1 MSDITFSISELIQD
15 AWSKFKEK
23 PVFWILVTIISIVV
37 SYFGDYG
44 LSVDPESF
52 EASFTSIQGF
62 VISILG
68 LYLSA
73 SITLIYIKY
82 MRGESVS
89 LNDLFAVDLNKFIHY
104 VLSVLVS
111 GVLMIF
117 GFILLILPGF
127 YVMARL
133 MFVQYLVLDRNLSF
147 SEAITTSFNMS
158 EGRVLDLISFMF
170 AMAFLVILGFLSL
183 VFGLLIAIPVSS
195 LATAKL
201 YLLFVKNE

>member
-23 PVFWILVTIISIVV
+23 PGFWILITIISIVLG
-37 SYFGDYG
+37 YFGDYG

-52 EASFTSIQGF
+52 EASFTSIQGL
-62 VISILG
+62 VISILS

-104 VLSVLVS
+104 VLAVLVS
-111 GVLMIF
+111 GFLMVI

-127 YVMARL
+127 YIMARL

-147 SEAITTSFNMS
+147 SEAIKK
-158 EGRVLDLISFMF
+158 VLTCPKG
-170 AMAFLVILGFLSL
+170 AC
-183 VFGLLIAIPVSS
+183 
-195 LATAKL
+195 
-201 YLLFVKNE
+201 

>member
-23 PVFWILVTIISIVV
+23 PGFWILITIISIVV
-37 SYFGDYG
+37 GYFGDYG

-62 VISILG
+62 VISILS

-73 SITLIYIKY
+73 SITLIYIKF

-104 VLSVLVS
+104 VLAVLVS
-111 GVLMIF
+111 GVLMVI

-127 YVMARL
+127 YIMARL

-147 SEAITTSFNMS
+147 LEAIKKSFKMS
-158 EGRVLDLISFMF
+158 EGHVLDFISFMF

-183 VFGLLIAIPVSS
+183 VFGILVAIPVTS

-201 YLLFVKNE
+201 YLLFVNNE

>member
-15 AWSKFKEK
+15 AWSKFKEQ
-23 PVFWILVTIISIVV
+23 PGFWILITIISIVV
-37 SYFGDYG
+37 GYFGDYG
-44 LSVDPESF
+44 LSVDPESL

-62 VISILG
+62 LISILS

-73 SITLIYIKY
+73 SITLIYVKY
-82 MRGESVS
+82 MRGEPV
-89 LNDLFAVDLNKFIHY
+89 LFNDLLGVDLNKFVHY

-111 GVLMIF
+111 GVLMIL

-158 EGRVLDLISFMF
+158 EGHVLNFISFIF

-183 VFGLLIAIPVSS
+183 LFGVLIAIPVSS

-201 YLLFVKNE
+201 YLLFSNKA

>member
-15 AWSKFKEK
+15 AWFKFKEK
-23 PVFWILVTIISIVV
+23 PFFWILITIISIVV
-37 SYFGDYG
+37 GYFGDYG

-52 EASFTSIQGF
+52 EASFTTIQGF
-62 VISILG
+62 LISIVS

-89 LNDLFAVDLNKFIHY
+89 FNDLLGVDLNKFIHY
-104 VLSVLVS
+104 VLAVLVS
-111 GVLMIF
+111 GILMLL
-117 GFILLILPGF
+117 GFILLIFPGF

-133 MFVQYLVLDRNLSF
+133 MFVQYLVLDRNQSF

-158 EGRVLDLISFMF
+158 EGHVLDFISFMF

-183 VFGLLIAIPVSS
+183 VFGVLIAIPISS

>member
-1 MSDITFSISELIQD
+1 MSNITFSISELIQD

-23 PVFWILVTIISIVV
+23 PGFWILITIISIVV
-37 SYFGDYG
+37 GYFGDYG

-52 EASFTSIQGF
+52 EASFTSIHGF
-62 VISILG
+62 AISIVS

-89 LNDLFAVDLNKFIHY
+89 FNDLLGVDLNKFIHY
-104 VLSVLVS
+104 VLAVLVS
-111 GVLMIF
+111 GVLMVI

-127 YVMARL
+127 YIMARL

-147 SEAITTSFNMS
+147 SEAIKKSFNIS
-158 EGRVLDLISFMF
+158 EGRVLDFISFMF

-183 VFGLLIAIPVSS
+183 VFGVLIAIPISS

>member
-23 PVFWILVTIISIVV
+23 LGFWILITIISIVV
-37 SYFGDYG
+37 GYFGDYG

-62 VISILG
+62 VISILS

-73 SITLIYIKY
+73 SITLIYIKF

-104 VLSVLVS
+104 VLAVLVS
-111 GVLMIF
+111 GVLMVI

-127 YVMARL
+127 YIMARL

-147 SEAITTSFNMS
+147 LEAIKKSFKMS
-158 EGRVLDLISFMF
+158 EGHVLDFISFMF

-183 VFGLLIAIPVSS
+183 VFGILVAIPVTS

-201 YLLFVKNE
+201 YLLFVNNE

>member
-23 PVFWILVTIISIVV
+23 LGFWILITIISIVV
-37 SYFGDYG
+37 GYFGDYG

-62 VISILG
+62 VISILS

-73 SITLIYIKY
+73 SITLIYIKF

-104 VLSVLVS
+104 VLAVLVS
-111 GVLMIF
+111 GVLMVI

-127 YVMARL
+127 YIMARL

-147 SEAITTSFNMS
+147 LEAIKKSFKMS
-158 EGRVLDLISFMF
+158 EGHVLDFISFMF
-170 AMAFLVILGFLSL
+170 AMAFLIILGFLSL
-183 VFGLLIAIPVSS
+183 VFGILVAIPVTS

-201 YLLFVKNE
+201 YLLFVNNE

>member
-23 PVFWILVTIISIVV
+23 PGFWILITIISIVLG
-37 SYFGDYG
+37 YFGDYG

-52 EASFTSIQGF
+52 EASFTSIQGL
-62 VISILG
+62 VISILS

-104 VLSVLVS
+104 VLAVLVS
-111 GVLMIF
+111 GFLMVI

-127 YVMARL
+127 YIMARL

-147 SEAITTSFNMS
+147 SEAIKKSFNMS
-158 EGRVLDLISFMF
+158 EGRVLDFISFMF
-170 AMAFLVILGFLSL
+170 AMSFLVILGLLSL
-183 VFGLLIAIPVSS
+183 VFGILIAIPVSS

-201 YLLFVKNE
+201 YLLFLNNE

>member
-1 MSDITFSISELIQD
+1 MSDVTFSISELIQD

-23 PVFWILVTIISIVV
+23 PGFWILITIISIAVG
-37 SYFGDYG
+37 YFGDYG
-44 LSVDPESF
+44 LSIDPESF

-62 VISILG
+62 LMSIIS

-82 MRGESVS
+82 MRGESVTF
-89 LNDLFAVDLNKFIHY
+89 NDLIGVNFNKFIHY
-104 VLSVLVS
+104 ILAVLVS
-111 GVLMIF
+111 GVLMIL
-117 GFILLILPGF
+117 GFVLLILPGF

-133 MFVQYLVLDRNLSF
+133 IFAQYLVLDRNLSF

-158 EGRVLDLISFMF
+158 DGHVLNFISFIF

-183 VFGLLIAIPVSS
+183 LFGVLIAIPVSS

-201 YLLFVKNE
+201 YLLFSEKA